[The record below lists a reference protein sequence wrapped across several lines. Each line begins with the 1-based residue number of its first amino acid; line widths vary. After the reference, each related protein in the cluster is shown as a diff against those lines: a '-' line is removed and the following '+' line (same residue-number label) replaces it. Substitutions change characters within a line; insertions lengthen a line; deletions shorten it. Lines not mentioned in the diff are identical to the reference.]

1 MKKFALT
8 IFLLLVIISAKGQ
21 DTTMIMTIERLRELD
36 RDMQELKT
44 FVREQ
49 KTEHALTEKET
60 YQRNYHR
67 LITMAELLLELR
79 NTITLIEDD
88 KRQLSVF
95 NTLNQANN
103 PASSILGFR
112 LTDVVTQSFEETI
125 KNKNLAPE
133 QAFPLRNI
141 VSNLIH
147 GLGETFP
154 PLQLVSSVISSVS
167 SFTHFSV
174 VPPAQANNR
183 RVRFASDIAI
193 RSLTSTVD
201 TSFIGTYTR
210 KLQPYILFYME
221 LNRINTRF
229 EEDLAEFTFHY
240 ADISQN
246 LNNLISEFEANTT
259 LNLSQG
265 NITLQVNRLMD
276 YQNSGNE
283 RFRHRDYNRLP
294 QIIYT
299 STALEKVSEFVNTFN
314 EYARQ
319 YAFLTNRNMENNLR
333 QLANA
338 KILPNSNATE
348 IDRLIAQIRLN
359 HIGTAAQPG
368 FISRYNRNIN
378 SITTKLQQIRTR

>member
-1 MKKFALT
+1 MKKFA
-8 IFLLLVIISAKGQ
+8 IAFFLVLVFIGAKGQ
-21 DTTMIMTIERLRELD
+21 DTTMVITNERLRELD
-36 RDMQELKT
+36 RDIQELKT
-44 FVREQ
+44 FVRDQ
-49 KTEHALTEKET
+49 KTEHALTEKEE

-67 LITMAELLLELR
+67 LITMAELLIELR
-79 NTITLIEDD
+79 NSINLIEND
-88 KRQLSVF
+88 KKQLSVF

-103 PASSILGFR
+103 PASSILGFK
-112 LTDVVTQSFEETI
+112 LTDVVMQSFEETI
-125 KNKNLAPE
+125 NNKNLAPE
-133 QAFPLRNI
+133 QAFPMRNI
-141 VSNLIH
+141 VRNLIH

-174 VPPAQANNR
+174 APPAPANNR
-183 RVRFASDIAI
+183 RIRFASDIAI

-201 TSFIGTYTR
+201 SSFIGTYTR

-229 EEDLAEFTFHY
+229 EEDLAEFSFHY
-240 ADISQN
+240 ADMAQN
-246 LNNLISEFEANTT
+246 LNNLISEFELNTT

-265 NITLQVNRLMD
+265 NITHQVNSLMNF
-276 YQNSGNE
+276 QNSGTE
-283 RFRHRDYNRLP
+283 RFRHRDYNRMP
-294 QIIYT
+294 QLIYT
-299 STALEKVSEFVNTFN
+299 STALEKVSEFVKTFN

-338 KILPNSNATE
+338 KILPNSNAAE

-359 HIGTAAQPG
+359 HIGTEAQPG

-378 SITTKLQQIRTR
+378 SITTKLQQIRVR